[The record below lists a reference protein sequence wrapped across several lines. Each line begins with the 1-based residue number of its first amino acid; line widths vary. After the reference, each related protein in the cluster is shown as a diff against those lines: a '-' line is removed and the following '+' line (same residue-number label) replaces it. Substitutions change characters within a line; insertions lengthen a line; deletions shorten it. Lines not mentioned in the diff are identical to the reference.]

1 MAAAHLCHSSS
12 LGMRMLLLSTVL
24 CVSAVCWLVV
34 LLMLQIRFKSSK
46 FEIRH
51 DEVQQLEVELG
62 ALAAPG
68 NSKNIVT
75 VLAASPCTV
84 CIGAKPP
91 QQSTW

>member
-1 MAAAHLCHSSS
+1 
-12 LGMRMLLLSTVL
+12 MRMLLLSTVL
-24 CVSAVCWLVV
+24 SVSAVCWLVV

-68 NSKNIVT
+68 NSKDIVT

-91 QQSTW
+91 QQPMW